1 MCKVLIMHFAGA
13 TVIDLH
19 SHILPGVDDGAEDL
33 ETSLAMARMA
43 VEDGIEVMA
52 CTPHF
57 MPGLYDN
64 DAADIRQ
71 RIIELNQ
78 RLVEENI
85 DLALVVGGDAHIRID
100 FIDCLRDGRI
110 LRLNE
115 SRYVLFEPSHVTMPP
130 RLEDLLFN
138 ILMAG
143 FVPILTHPERFRWI
157 ESNYE
162 VFRRMV
168 EAGVWMQITAGS
180 LTGRFSKRAQYWS
193 QKMLD
198 EGLVH
203 IVATDAHNC
212 KSRPPLMQ
220 EAFYAATQQVGL
232 DEARHLVLTRPQA
245 VLENR
250 APEQVVPLMKRA
262 TVKAASQSLWRSLFR
277 GSKQ

>member
-1 MCKVLIMHFAGA
+1 M
-13 TVIDLH
+13 IDLH
-19 SHILPGVDDGAEDL
+19 CHILPGVDDGAEDI

-43 VEDGIEVMA
+43 VGDGIEVMA

-71 RIIELNQ
+71 RVAALNH
-78 RLVEENI
+78 RLIEENI
-85 DLALVVGGDAHIRID
+85 DLALVAGGDAHVRVD

-110 LRLNE
+110 LRLHD

-138 ILMAG
+138 VLMAG
-143 FVPILTHPERFRWI
+143 YVPILTHPERFRWI
-157 ESNYE
+157 EGNYE
-162 VFRRMV
+162 VFRRLAD
-168 EAGVWMQITAGS
+168 AGVWMQITAGS
-180 LTGRFSKRAQYWS
+180 LTGRFGKRPQYWS

-203 IVATDAHNC
+203 ILATDAHNI

-220 EAFYAATQQVGL
+220 EAFHVATQQVGL
-232 DEARHLVLTRPQA
+232 DEASHLVLTRPQA
-245 VLENR
+245 VLENK
-250 APEQVVPLMKRA
+250 APELVVPLPKRA
-262 TVKAASQSLWRSLFR
+262 SVEAAPQSLWRKLFR